1 MVFGQV
7 SGVPGRLCTVRIR
20 AAATVLLFSI
30 LLTGT
35 IALQIP
41 PVPGQA
47 SPKPR
52 ILFDESHAPM
62 VWTISDS
69 KVSLTI
75 EDGFSSLATAL
86 TSVGFEVSSLKTA
99 PISPSQLDGVSV
111 LVVPPSTGHLS
122 SSEESIV
129 LDFVRKGG
137 GLLLFGENS
146 YGGQAS
152 LAGRFGV
159 TPVMAVVCDPV
170 YSLPIRPFHIRIWR
184 MVSHEITK
192 DVGSYIFDWGQP
204 LVVKSPALALAYVG
218 NQSWIETDYDGKRQ
232 SGEKGGGDI
241 AVLAATEYGS
251 GRVVFTGDTGGFMNY
266 DVIGWSGLDQF
277 DTRRLAL
284 NIFNWLGRQELFG
297 VNLSYLVSMDLDGA
311 GRHTAHVKVT
321 VERLGASDVN
331 LTMYRWHD
339 WQYYQMPVTGFSA
352 HDPSGSALPDEFKFD
367 GLRRF
372 WTVQVGQVTSLTVE
386 YDVIL
391 DFIRN
396 DFDQYA
402 GYLSR
407 TFGVSEGAGIFVIP
421 QDTPVASFSVR
432 FSVPQGW
439 GVFTSWKET
448 DGATFVPENTES
460 LMWSTF
466 AVGTFSESSMPIG
479 DTNVRIVTYGG
490 WDAHT
495 QQVLADYSFRAY
507 DYVTKVFGRSVPLE
521 TYLAVWVPNAED
533 GRGICEL
540 EWSNS
545 QGIVTS
551 PSPNINYNEYVHRVF
566 HTWNAFE
573 PTGIAMNSNEE
584 DWFVE
589 GTNTYYD
596 DKAVVQLGIKDELST
611 MAYYLKE
618 YLTEYVGTQFDVPLT
633 EAYKHANSG
642 NFNKYNWLYYHKGAL
657 VSYLLDET
665 IMGVTSGKKSLD
677 DLLKGV
683 YATYGGFNGAV
694 SNADL
699 VRMLSSITGF
709 DFNVFFIRFVY
720 GTDKLPLK
728 AMGNGLTVD
737 WADLNAKLEL
747 AKTTISAATSRTSY
761 TVTSVISHTTSSVI
775 ASPQTITETLETG
788 TTASQT
794 SAVMLS
800 TETLELAVV
809 VLVLVS
815 LGAILHLARSKRKR
829 MVAP

>member
-1 MVFGQV
+1 
-7 SGVPGRLCTVRIR
+7 
-20 AAATVLLFSI
+20 
-30 LLTGT
+30 
-35 IALQIP
+35 
-41 PVPGQA
+41 
-47 SPKPR
+47 
-52 ILFDESHAPM
+52 M

-86 TSVGFEVSSLKTA
+86 TSVGFEVSSLRTA
-99 PISPSQLDGVSV
+99 PISASQLEGVSV

-204 LVVKSPALALAYVG
+204 LIVKSPALALAYVG

-266 DVIGWSGLDQF
+266 NVIGWNGLDQF

-284 NIFNWLGRQELFG
+284 NMFNWLGRQELFG
-297 VNLSYLVSMDLDGA
+297 VDLSYLVTVDLDSA
-311 GRHTAHVKVT
+311 TKHTAHVKLAVDHVGT
-321 VERLGASDVN
+321 SVMT
-331 LTMYRWHD
+331 LTMHRWHD
-339 WQYYQMPVTGFSA
+339 WQYYQMPITAFSA
-352 HDPSGSALPDEFKFD
+352 FDPSGVALAHEFNSE

-372 WTVQVGQVTSLTVE
+372 WTVQVGQATSLSVE
-386 YDVIL
+386 YDVTL
-391 DFIRN
+391 NFVRKDFN
-396 DFDQYA
+396 QYT
-402 GYLSR
+402 GYLSQR
-407 TFGVSEGAGIFVIP
+407 FGVSEGAGIFIIP
-421 QDTPVASFSVR
+421 QDTPVASYSVR
-432 FSVPQGW
+432 FSLPQGW
-439 GVFTSWKET
+439 GAYTPWKET
-448 DGATFVPENTES
+448 NDARFVPENTKS

-466 AVGTFSESSMPIG
+466 AVGAFSESSKPIG
-479 DTNVRIVTYGG
+479 DTNVKVVTYSV
-490 WDAHT
+490 WDVHT
-495 QQVLADYSFRAY
+495 QQLLTDYSFGAY
-507 DYVTKVFGRSVPLE
+507 DYITKVFGRSVPLE

-551 PSPNINYNEYVHRVF
+551 PPPNINYNEYVHRVF

-573 PTGIAMNSNEE
+573 PTGIAINGGEE
-584 DWFVE
+584 NWFCE

-596 DKAVVQLGIKDELST
+596 DKAVVQLGIKSDLT
-611 MAYYLKE
+611 VMGYYLKE
-618 YLTEYVGTQFDVPLT
+618 YLTEYVGTEFDVPLA
-633 EAYKHANSG
+633 EAYKYANSG

-657 VSYLLDET
+657 VSYLLDQT
-665 IMGVTSGKKSLD
+665 VMAVTNGGRSLD
-677 DLLKGV
+677 DLLETV
-683 YATYGGFNGAV
+683 YASYGGFNGAV
-694 SNADL
+694 SNADIIRIL
-699 VRMLSSITGF
+699 GSITAF
-709 DFNVFFIRFVY
+709 DFRVFFDEFIY
-720 GTDKLPLK
+720 GTVRLPLK
-728 AMGNGLTVD
+728 AKGAGLTVD
-737 WADLNAKLEL
+737 WADLNAKLKL
-747 AKTTISAATSRTSY
+747 TQTTITAVTTSASYAT
-761 TVTSVISHTTSSVI
+761 TSVLTVTTSSLS
-775 ASPQTITETLETG
+775 ASIQTSITQRTKTTTAMSTQLVTGAASFETLTIAG
-788 TTASQT
+788 
-794 SAVMLS
+794 
-800 TETLELAVV
+800 
-809 VLVLVS
+809 LV
-815 LGAILHLARSKRKR
+815 ITII
-829 MVAP
+829 VAAGVFCLRRRGK